1 MIRRRGELIF
11 FDCGEGT
18 QRQMLSAKVGFC
30 RKTKIFISHLH
41 GDHLFGLLGLMQ
53 TMAMLNRKKPLQIYG
68 PKGIREFIK
77 GGMHTTTFGDCYIV
91 QVFEVESGLVCQEKE
106 YKVYAAWG
114 DHAIPNLA
122 YAFVEEPRSGK
133 FFPEKALALGIPQGQ
148 LWSKLQHAETIKLA
162 NGKTVKSEE
171 VTGPPRR
178 GRKIVYSGDTRPSKA
193 VEELAADAD
202 LLIHEC
208 TFDDELKERAV
219 EDSHSIASQA
229 ATIAKN
235 AKVKK
240 LVLTHISARYKD
252 STALLEQAKKTFLNV
267 TVAEDFM
274 EIKVP
279 YSD

>member
-1 MIRRRGELIF
+1 
-11 FDCGEGT
+11 
-18 QRQMLSAKVGFC
+18 MLSAKVGFC
-30 RKTKIFISHLH
+30 RKTKMFISHLH
-41 GDHLFGLLGLMQ
+41 GDHLFGLLGLTQ

-77 GGMHTTTFGDCYIV
+77 TSVRTTNHGDCYIV

-114 DHAIPNLA
+114 DHVIPSLA
-122 YAFVEEPRSGK
+122 YAFVEEPRPGK
-133 FFPEKALALGIPQGQ
+133 FFPEKALALGIPQGR
-148 LWSKLQHAETIKLA
+148 LWSKLQHGETIKLA
-162 NGKTVKSEE
+162 NGKTVKPEE

-193 VEELAADAD
+193 VEELAAEAD

-208 TFDDELKERAV
+208 TFDDKMKERAA
-219 EDSHSIASQA
+219 EDSHSTASQA
-229 ATIAKN
+229 AAIAKN

-240 LVLTHISARYKD
+240 LILTHISARYKD
-252 STALLEQAKKTFLNV
+252 PTALLEQAKKMFPNV

-274 EIKVP
+274 EITVP